1 VPFEDPKNDN
11 DNIIN
16 CEYGQTFTKCIDG
29 SWAREEPLPEVR
41 YDYGDPP
48 SPIDYS
54 CDTPN
59 SFLPG
64 TMVLMAD
71 GSTKAIEDVKIG
83 DRVAAADSVTGHIKA
98 EPVTAL
104 IAGQGAKRLI
114 RITVDTDGARGD
126 ATGAITATDNHP
138 FWVPSAGAWV
148 DAGRLQPGMWLQ
160 TSAGIHVQITA
171 VKRWTARQRVH
182 NLTVD
187 ELHTY
192 HVLAGD
198 QAVLVHNTNPDCDP
212 LQDYADGVRNNPGVK
227 FVSEYTSSSG
237 RKYYGQNRHGQQV
250 DGALANAV
258 NDAGHHGGCAE
269 VHCLIQAQ
277 NAEGPDAIRG
287 GTMRT
292 LQSRNSMSSNAGMH
306 GLPGL
311 PCGRCARLLDILSI
325 N

>member
-1 VPFEDPKNDN
+1 VPFENPKNDN

-29 SWAREEPLPEVR
+29 SWARDEPLPEIR

-48 SPIDYS
+48 SPIAYS

-64 TMVLMAD
+64 TRVLMAD

-83 DRVAAADSVTGHIKA
+83 DRVAAADAATGRIEA
-98 EPVTAL
+98 APVTAL
-104 IAGQGAKRLI
+104 IAGQGAKHLI
-114 RITVDTDGARGD
+114 RVTVDTDGARGE

-138 FWVPSAGAWV
+138 FWVPSIGVWV

-160 TSAGIHVQITA
+160 TSAGTHVQITA

-192 HVLAGD
+192 HVVAGD
-198 QAVLVHNTNPDCDP
+198 QAVLVHNDDPGRSNPDDVCSRGPYAAESIPARSKGRDWT
-212 LQDYADGVRNNPGVK
+212 QDEIDQNNRNGNYFGCHTCGTLEPGNRRGTWVKDHWPPSEWIPDGMEQRLYPQCRSCSAKQGGWVRRIAPMMK
-227 FVSEYTSSSG
+227 DI
-237 RKYYGQNRHGQQV
+237 YG
-250 DGALANAV
+250 AP
-258 NDAGHHGGCAE
+258 
-269 VHCLIQAQ
+269 
-277 NAEGPDAIRG
+277 EG
-287 GTMRT
+287 
-292 LQSRNSMSSNAGMH
+292 
-306 GLPGL
+306 
-311 PCGRCARLLDILSI
+311 
-325 N
+325 